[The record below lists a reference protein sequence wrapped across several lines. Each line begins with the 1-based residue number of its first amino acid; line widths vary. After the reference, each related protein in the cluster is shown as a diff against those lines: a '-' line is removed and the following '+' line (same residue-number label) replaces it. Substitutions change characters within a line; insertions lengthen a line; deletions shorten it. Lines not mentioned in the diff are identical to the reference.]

1 MGVST
6 SQQLD
11 DALLRMSSNQIEF
24 DELIN
29 LEIEL
34 LKCSDK
40 EKTETFFQI
49 SVSLFS
55 NIWRM

>member
-34 LKCSDK
+34 LECSDK